1 MTVVI
6 IIFPIL
12 NVLLNGC
19 ETILKWGDDEANGWT
34 CESCGR
40 WVCKEHIKECECKRK
55 SCIICT
61 PKLWETNN

>member
-1 MTVVI
+1 MRVVI
-6 IIFPIL
+6 IIFSIL

-19 ETILKWGDDEANGWT
+19 ETILKSGDDGDAEC

-40 WVCKEHIKECECKRK
+40 WVCKEHIKECECKRQ

-61 PKLWETNN
+61 PELWETNN